1 MHSSLLTR
9 TLAVRAAAAAASAA
23 RAAASARAA
32 TMTTRAAAAAEG
44 AGGGRRHHFDLV
56 VLGGG
61 SGGLAAARRAA
72 ELGASAC
79 LVESGRLGG
88 TCVNVGCVPKKVMY
102 NAAMHAE
109 LIHDHADYGFTV
121 GSVDFSW
128 RTIKEK
134 RDAYIKRL
142 NDIYQR
148 NLDNSKVEVV
158 RGGAMFTLEEGQPAV
173 TVDGRVYTAPHIV
186 IATGGHPSMP
196 PDSSVPGA
204 SLGMTSDGFFELEE
218 LPNRVVLVGAGYI
231 AVELAGIFAA
241 LGAQTSLLIRQNE
254 VLRNFDAMISTNC
267 TQELLKSGVDVRK
280 YTQVRSVSRGS
291 PGGPLQVA
299 VATNG
304 PGEAERTEVMVGVE
318 ALIWAVG
325 RGPNTADLGLGK
337 VGIET
342 DQQGH
347 VTVDEFQNTSRAGVY
362 ALGDVCGRALLTP
375 VAIMAGRKLAAR
387 LFGGEPGARMHYDNI
402 PSVVFSHPPIGAVG
416 LTQREAEERFGR
428 GAVRAYTATFTP
440 MYHAVTERKGTCV
453 MKLVCAHDD
462 ERVVG
467 IHMQGAGCDEMLQ
480 GFSVALRCG
489 ATKADFDRTV
499 AIHPTSSEE
508 LVTMR

>member
-1 MHSSLLTR
+1 MCVCVTGHLCERGLRSKEGDVQR
-9 TLAVRAAAAAASAA
+9 CDARRAHP
-23 RAAASARAA
+23 RPRRLRVHRRLRRLQLEDHQGE
-32 TMTTRAAAAAEG
+32 TGRLHQEAERHLSEEPG
-44 AGGGRRHHFDLV
+44 QLQGRGGAWGSDVHAGGGPAGRDGGRPGLHGAAHRHRH
-56 VLGGG
+56 GG
-61 SGGLAAARRAA
+61 APQHAARQQ
-72 ELGASAC
+72 
-79 LVESGRLGG
+79 
-88 TCVNVGCVPKKVMY
+88 
-102 NAAMHAE
+102 
-109 LIHDHADYGFTV
+109 
-121 GSVDFSW
+121 
-128 RTIKEK
+128 RT
-134 RDAYIKRL
+134 R
-142 NDIYQR
+142 
-148 NLDNSKVEVV
+148 
-158 RGGAMFTLEEGQPAV
+158 
-173 TVDGRVYTAPHIV
+173 
-186 IATGGHPSMP
+186 
-196 PDSSVPGA
+196 
-204 SLGMTSDGFFELEE
+204 
-218 LPNRVVLVGAGYI
+218 RVVLVGAGYI